1 MTTASLSTPTGAIS
15 ASDTGLDV
23 VTGAFSYSG
32 RAIAAAL
39 SDAGRR
45 VRTLTGHPGRAPEGS
60 PLEVRPLD
68 FVDQLG
74 LVESLSGV
82 TTLYNTYWVRFAHGR
97 VDHQLAVA
105 NSRVL
110 FQAAKRA
117 EVQRIVH
124 VSITHPSASSP
135 LPYFSGKAAVERALA
150 EAGVP
155 YAVLRPAVLL
165 EATASSSTTSP
176 GCYATFPSLRWAG
189 EGTAGSG
196 GSTSTIW
203 PNSAWPKGGS
213 ATTA

>member
-82 TTLYNTYWVRFAHGR
+82 TTRPSGPRCSESCTSASRIRAR
-97 VDHQLAVA
+97 APLAVFQRKGGGRA
-105 NSRVL
+105 CPGRSRRSL
-110 FQAAKRA
+110 CG
-117 EVQRIVH
+117 
-124 VSITHPSASSP
+124 P
-135 LPYFSGKAAVERALA
+135 
-150 EAGVP
+150 
-155 YAVLRPAVLL
+155 
-165 EATASSSTTSP
+165 SP
-176 GCYATFPSLRWAG
+176 GRPFWRRRRPLQQHRLAVTPRSRLCGGRARGLPDPGDPHRRSGPTQRGQREGVRRQRDRRRWA
-189 EGTAGSG
+189 
-196 GSTSTIW
+196 
-203 PNSAWPKGGS
+203 
-213 ATTA
+213 